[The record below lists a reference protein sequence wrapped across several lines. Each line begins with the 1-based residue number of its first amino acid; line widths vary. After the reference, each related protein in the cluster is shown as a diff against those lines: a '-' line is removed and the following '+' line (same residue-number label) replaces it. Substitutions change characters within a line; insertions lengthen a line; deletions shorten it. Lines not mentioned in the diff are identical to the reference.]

1 MLRIRKYL
9 HCSPLVPGPGLA
21 RVALRGLS
29 PGRRDR
35 APLPS
40 HAAAGGARGCP
51 STAFAPGA
59 PPQHRG
65 TQCLSM
71 WLPSTRGMSQRRWG
85 CCSSVRCWAVPGTP
99 GCGTRHRLGAL
110 STCGWPAAMGP
121 DPAAHHVPSTCI
133 CRGTA
138 CGVRLGRGP
147 GAGVGALGARRAAVP
162 GLFACLSRRLRVS
175 SN

>member
-9 HCSPLVPGPGLA
+9 HCSRLVPGPGLA

-29 PGRRDR
+29 PGHCDQ

-40 HAAAGGARGCP
+40 HAAAGGARAVP
-51 STAFAPGA
+51 APPLPQEPPAAPGHPA
-59 PPQHRG
+59 SIHVAPQHPWRV
-65 TQCLSM
+65 
-71 WLPSTRGMSQRRWG
+71 PAEAGMLQLCAVLG
-85 CCSSVRCWAVPGTP
+85 CAWHPRVRDQAPAGSP
-99 GCGTRHRLGAL
+99 QY
-110 STCGWPAAMGP
+110 CGWPAAMGP

-138 CGVRLGRGP
+138 CGVRFGRGP